1 MQVAQQFA
9 MFFFHKGR
17 QKGLFKKNKAK
28 RVQAT
33 NVTRSTL
40 MGRHHGGFGAGL
52 GPLATTQGEGRP
64 PRGHAVVRSFSQGR
78 RRRSRLVLR
87 RRRAP
92 GDAGQ
97 VLSPSHLL
105 SSSPPVG
112 ALVLPVA
119 TARPKRSLAQ

>member
-9 MFFFHKGR
+9 TFFFHKGR

-97 VLSPSHLL
+97 VACGKQNGFLINFQESECQRTDLKCFS
-105 SSSPPVG
+105 VC
-112 ALVLPVA
+112 
-119 TARPKRSLAQ
+119 